1 MYHRVPGMAIPGGGS
16 EAGVGWAA
24 GVTGSTLLPLRL
36 LRAFFLAWISLR
48 ALDIMALIWSAV
60 IGAPVP
66 GAALARALA
75 SWLGRAADSEPLD
88 LALLMSVR
96 SVEVT
101 HRIC

>member
-48 ALDIMALIWSAV
+48 ALDIMALI
-60 IGAPVP
+60 
-66 GAALARALA
+66 
-75 SWLGRAADSEPLD
+75 
-88 LALLMSVR
+88 
-96 SVEVT
+96 
-101 HRIC
+101 